1 MTYAQE
7 DMPFTKDGIV
17 PDIIMNPNAFPKR
30 MSIAQLIECIFGK
43 VGTIAGVELDATPF
57 RKINVENITEVLEKL
72 GYHGSGTEIL
82 YNGKTGEQIT
92 ASVFMGP
99 TFYYRLKHLVEDKQH
114 CIDYDTEILTKSGW
128 KKHDELKNT
137 DKIATLVDNKL
148 VYDNVIEIFNYPNHQ
163 GDMYYID
170 TDDIN
175 MAITA
180 KHRMWVSNDGN
191 NFGFKLTEEMNDQ
204 IYYYKKNTEY
214 DNQTE
219 LRDIINDIFGTMNNI
234 VVSKDE
240 AHKIQIQALHA
251 GYSVDIISTNN
262 NDSTVKCKLRRNL
275 DELIVPVLT
284 SSYKLVENEK
294 KPVWCVHV
302 PSEVFLIRRNGK
314 VCWTGNSR
322 ATGPYQLLT
331 MQPAEGRSRDGGFRF
346 GEMERDCQIVSVP
359 IPQSYGLSIKIGK
372 LENNN
377 GNEVLSWNP
386 ETNNIIKS
394 RQLNYADKGERD
406 CLEVTYQ
413 DGKKVI
419 STPEHPFLS
428 SDNQWIKVKD
438 LEINNTRIKA
448 SVNYPLI
455 DIQDEILEC
464 NNWTLDVGTI
474 KLRTNN
480 EKNFLETMAF
490 ARFIGYFIMDGGIY
504 KHDTRFESVINLGH
518 TIDVNTILDDL
529 KLFCIITQEKFEQ
542 KNCYKIRIPDMLLQ
556 NIMKLKGLI
565 IGKKVNQPATLPEFI
580 LSPDCPKPIVREFLA
595 GMFGADGHTCHL
607 GLHRGKRDLLTSIEF
622 SKTRTYEY
630 RESLNKMFNDII
642 GLFNRFGIE
651 KITLQNF
658 KETSNSKKKN
668 IDNKMEDGSYQLT
681 MHFDISE
688 LIPFHEKIGFR
699 YCCHKTQRLEAGVSY
714 KRLRNEVVRQ
724 HNWIVNRVDELTN
737 FSKIKKENPTKIVH
751 TKQAIKDA
759 LKELTEKEA
768 IIHEY
773 AIPSCHDITDHLI
786 KGTEFGKFT
795 SKSFPTAEEYLR
807 EIGAISWFNDD
818 FNMTYGVSHED
829 MGLPTMNLK
838 VIDVRPAGKHQV
850 CDIEVEN
857 THNFLANGVVA
868 HNCMLSHGSVQFLK
882 ERTFDCSDKYYVW
895 IDNETGM
902 ISPVNPD
909 KGIYK
914 SLYSEN
920 TTKFS
925 KVQIPYAS
933 KLLIQE
939 LMAMHINTRLMVK
952 K

>member
-1 MTYAQE
+1 MTYTQE

-30 MSIAQLIECIFGK
+30 MSIAQLIESIFGK

-57 RKINVENITEVLEKL
+57 RKINVENITDILEKL

-82 YNGKTGEQIT
+82 YNGKTGEQMT
-92 ASVFMGP
+92 AAIFMGP

-114 CIDYDTEILTKSGW
+114 CIDYDTEILTHSGW
-128 KKHDELKNT
+128 KNHNELKMT

-148 VYDNVIEIFNYPNHQ
+148 VYENPIEIFDYPNHQ

-175 MAITA
+175 LAVTS
-180 KHRMWVSNDGN
+180 KHRMWISENGN
-191 NFGFKLTEEMNDQ
+191 NFEFKVTNEITEKT
-204 IYYYKKNTEY
+204 YYYKKNVYY
-214 DNQTE
+214 DNYE
-219 LRDIINDIFGTMNNI
+219 KMRDVIEDIFGDI
-234 VVSKDE
+234 DSILVSE
-240 AHKIQIQALHA
+240 MSANTIQQYALYA
-251 GYSVDIISTNN
+251 GWTVDIEKASSDLYRCTLKKTNN
-262 NDSTVKCKLRRNL
+262 K
-275 DELIVPVLT
+275 LIVPI
-284 SSYKLVENEK
+284 SYSDYKVIHNQN

-302 PSEVFLIRRNGK
+302 PSEVLLIRRNGK

-346 GEMERDCQIVSVP
+346 GEMERDCSIFHTP
-359 IPQSYGLSIKIGK
+359 IPQSYGLSLKIGK

-377 GNEVLSWNP
+377 GNKVLSWCEESNS
-386 ETNNIIKS
+386 IIHS
-394 RQLNYADKGERD
+394 RQLNFADRGERE
-406 CLEVTYQ
+406 CLEITYQ

-419 STPEHPFLS
+419 FTPEHPFLT
-428 SDNQWIKVKD
+428 SDNKWLKVKD

-448 SVNYPLI
+448 SVNYPVI
-455 DIQDEILEC
+455 DIEEEIIQC
-464 NNWTLDVGTI
+464 NNWTLDVGKI
-474 KLRTNN
+474 KLKTDNQEN
-480 EKNFLETMAF
+480 YLKSLAF

-504 KHDTRFESVINLGH
+504 KISDGFKGTVNLGH
-518 TIDVNTILDDL
+518 MIDINGLLEDLDYFCTI
-529 KLFCIITQEKFEQ
+529 KQEKFET
-542 KNCYKIRIPDMLLQ
+542 KNYYEIRIPYGFLQ
-556 NIMKLKGLI
+556 DIMQLKGLI
-565 IGKKVNQPATLPEFI
+565 VGKKVNQPAILPEFI
-580 LSPDCPKPIVREFLA
+580 LNPECPKPIIREFLA
-595 GMFGADGHTCHL
+595 GMFGADGHTCYL
-607 GLHRGKRDLLTSIEF
+607 GLHRGKRDLLSSIGF
-622 SKTRTYEY
+622 SKTRSYEH
-630 RESLNKMFNDII
+630 RESLNVMFNDII
-642 GLFNRFGIE
+642 GLFNRFDIN
-651 KITLQNF
+651 KITIQTL
-658 KETSNSKKKN
+658 KETSSSKKKN
-668 IDNKMEDGSYQLT
+668 IDSVMENGNYQLT

-688 LIPFHEKIGFR
+688 LIPFYEKIGFR
-699 YCCHKTQRLEAGVSY
+699 YCCHKNQRLEAGVSY

-737 FSKIKKENPTKIVH
+737 FSKIKKENPTKIVP
-751 TKQAIKDA
+751 TKDAIKKA
-759 LKELTEKEA
+759 VKELNETEA
-768 IIHEY
+768 LIHEY
-773 AIPSCHDITDHLI
+773 AIPSCHDITDHLV

-795 SKSFPTAEEYLR
+795 SKSFPTAEEYFR
-807 EIGAISWFNDD
+807 EIGTLDWFLEEN
-818 FNMTYGVSHED
+818 NEEMLYGVSKTNI
-829 MGLPTMNLK
+829 GLPTMNLK
-838 VIDVRPAGKHQV
+838 VIDIRPIGIKPV
-850 CDIEVEN
+850 YDIEVEN
-857 THNFLANGVVA
+857 THNFLANGIVA